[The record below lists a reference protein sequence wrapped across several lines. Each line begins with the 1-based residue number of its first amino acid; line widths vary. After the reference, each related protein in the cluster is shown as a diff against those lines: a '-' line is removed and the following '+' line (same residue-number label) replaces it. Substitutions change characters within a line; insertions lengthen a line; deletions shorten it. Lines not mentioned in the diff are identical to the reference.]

1 MHGLDIVRVIVS
13 PGSSHAARVD
23 VIGHDVVVVG
33 KRPLADGAPLVLRDD
48 LAIEQLPH
56 LPIGT
61 ELAEASGMMR
71 IFDALH
77 TQLFEAASLENDFPA
92 TTREGAVNRTVL
104 VTAKFH

>member
-1 MHGLDIVRVIVS
+1 MHRLDIVQVIVS

-23 VIGHDVVVVG
+23 VIGHDVVIVG
-33 KRPLADGAPLVLRDD
+33 KGLLADGARSVLSVD

-71 IFDALH
+71 IFDVLH
-77 TQLFEAASLENDFPA
+77 PQLFEAGVS
-92 TTREGAVNRTVL
+92 
-104 VTAKFH
+104 